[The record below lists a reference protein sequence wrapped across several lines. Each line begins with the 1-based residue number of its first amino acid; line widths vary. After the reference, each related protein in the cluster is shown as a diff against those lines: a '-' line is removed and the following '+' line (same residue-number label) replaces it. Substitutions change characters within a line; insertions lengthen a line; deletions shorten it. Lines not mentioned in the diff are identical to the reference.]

1 MEKVC
6 FRVNAN
12 AINILVAICK
22 SLKVRMTNEWS
33 LTLATP
39 KSSFPASIII
49 KDPLKGDVNVERRK
63 RKWMRW
69 RKHGPKRLHA
79 ENMHVYKKNYHRRR
93 KRSCFQMKLT
103 LNILE
108 DFRSSEINKV
118 VCLNISKGLKST
130 SAGLCSFVFL
140 IL

>member
-69 RKHGPKRLHA
+69 RKHGPKKAPRRKYACLQI
-79 ENMHVYKKNYHRRR
+79 NYHQRR
-93 KRSCFQMKLT
+93 KRSLFQMKLT

-108 DFRSSEINKV
+108 DFQSSELNKV
-118 VCLNISKGLKST
+118 VCLNLSKGLKSI
-130 SAGLCSFVFL
+130 SAGLCSFLFL